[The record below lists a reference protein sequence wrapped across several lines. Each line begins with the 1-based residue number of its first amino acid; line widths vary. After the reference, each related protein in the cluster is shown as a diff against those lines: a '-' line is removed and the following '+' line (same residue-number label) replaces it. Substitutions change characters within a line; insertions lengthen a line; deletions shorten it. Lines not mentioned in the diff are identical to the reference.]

1 MKKNIKSLVIMLAIA
16 MQSLTL
22 WAATASIQPVSL
34 YYSSTGRLG
43 NNPKPSKAPAQYN
56 IPLSVVLDEDSQQLL
71 ITTLVDGD
79 FTYYIYNESD
89 ELISQGE
96 VMCCNNSYYAINL
109 ESCSYGS
116 YSIAI
121 TYNSHTYVGT
131 FNI

>member
-1 MKKNIKSLVIMLAIA
+1 MLAIA

-43 NNPKPSKAPAQYN
+43 YNPKPSKAPAQYN

-79 FTYYIYNESD
+79 FTYYI
-89 ELISQGE
+89 
-96 VMCCNNSYYAINL
+96 
-109 ESCSYGS
+109 
-116 YSIAI
+116 
-121 TYNSHTYVGT
+121 
-131 FNI
+131 